1 MEMNMSKF
9 NVYMVGI
16 FRVLRDAVK
25 KQSLKIKI
33 FIARV
38 RSRGAE
44 NGVYYVNGPDT
55 LPPPLTKEK
64 EAKCIENLP
73 FDDEARD
80 LLIEHNLR
88 LVVYIAKRFESTG
101 IGIEDLVSIGTIGL
115 IKAINT
121 FRPDKN
127 IKLATYSARCIENEI
142 LMYIRKNST
151 MRGEVSIDEPL
162 NVDWDGNELLLSD
175 VLGNEEDNVAYEL
188 EKEEERKIIR
198 DAVRRLEARER
209 LIIEMRYGL
218 FGRREMTQKEV
229 ADELGI
235 SQSYISR
242 LEKKIILELKEEIQ
256 NKI

>member
-1 MEMNMSKF
+1 MSKIKVF
-9 NVYMVGI
+9 TVG
-16 FRVLRDAVK
+16 FFLVLRDGFK
-25 KQSLKIKI
+25 KQGLKTKL
-33 FIARV
+33 FIAKI

-55 LPPPLTKEK
+55 LPPPLSKEK
-64 EAKCIENLP
+64 EAECIENLP
-73 FDDEARD
+73 FDQEARD

-142 LMYIRKNST
+142 LMYIRKNSVL
-151 MRGEVSIDEPL
+151 RSELSIDEPL

-198 DAVRRLEARER
+198 DAVKRLEARER

-242 LEKKIILELKEEIQ
+242 LEKKIILELKEEIK